1 MNQSVNISK
10 ITPPYL
16 PKILYRPRL
25 VNLIEENKDKKL
37 ILILGQAAQGKTTL
51 AASYGKTSE
60 MPFAWMSLD
69 KDESD
74 PASLFLFNGPIPPT
88 RPEGHRFFTP
98 SFLIP
103 YKSRDQGKRL
113 RFTGN
118 GRNPFSKRSRSRFR
132 SPSTVWTGFPRL
144 LLHFSSFKFWL
155 KIRHRMFTSC
165 CYQEKYLLLFW
176 NFSISR

>member
-1 MNQSVNISK
+1 MSHSVNISK

-60 MPFAWMSLD
+60 MPFAWVSLD

-74 PASLFLFNGPIPPT
+74 PINLFHLTVQSLQHTLKEINFSPLLSYPLQIMGPRDENPLYREWTQSIFKEVSIPVQIVID
-88 RPEGHRFFTP
+88 G
-98 SFLIP
+98 L
-103 YKSRDQGKRL
+103 DRL
-113 RFTGN
+113 
-118 GRNPFSKRSRSRFR
+118 
-132 SPSTVWTGFPRL
+132 STTAPG
-144 LLHFSSFKFWL
+144 FKFL
-155 KIRHRMFTSC
+155 RR
-165 CYQEKYLLLFW
+165 
-176 NFSISR
+176 